1 MNEESANECTKGRIG
16 LMRQQSDVAVV
27 APLEVRGWHVR
38 LDIERRRRGQQGGGT
53 MARFGTVGFNLGTA
67 GRWSR
72 FGLGLLIAAGTTAST
87 LLGFGP
93 ARVTVAFLVAT
104 TLACA
109 GIAAAYLVVY
119 ALLGERVFA
128 RANPWLNT
136 LVLVGPALT
145 IASWN
150 LTLGATLGVDLP
162 AALTL
167 AMLVYVGASL
177 VLESF
182 IGYGGCEV
190 VALPILVWRRR
201 YVTYCLPLV
210 LVDRAERGWLESAG
224 ARRLLWIALGGA
236 AVGTILLGLF
246 GIAPVASSLAFLVV
260 VALVTALTLLERRRD
275 ARPGDLRDESPDL
288 SAG

>member
-1 MNEESANECTKGRIG
+1 
-16 LMRQQSDVAVV
+16 
-27 APLEVRGWHVR
+27 
-38 LDIERRRRGQQGGGT
+38 
-53 MARFGTVGFNLGTA
+53 MARYGTVGYNLGTA

-72 FGLGLLIAAGTTAST
+72 FGLGLLIAAGTMAST
-87 LLGFGP
+87 LAGHAPGRDP
-93 ARVTVAFLVAT
+93 ATLLVTTPLAF
-104 TLACA
+104 A

-136 LVLVGPALT
+136 LILVGPALT
-145 IASWN
+145 IAYWN
-150 LTLGATLGVDLP
+150 LTLGAALGVDLP
-162 AALTL
+162 ASLTL

-190 VALPILVWRRR
+190 VALPILVFRRR

-224 ARRLLWIALGGA
+224 ARRLLWVALGGA
-236 AVGTILLGLF
+236 ALGTILLGLF
-246 GIAPVASSLAFLVV
+246 GISPVASGLAFLGV
-260 VALVTALTLLERRRD
+260 VALVAVLTLRERRRD
-275 ARPGDLRDESPDL
+275 DSPGDARERSPGA

>member
-1 MNEESANECTKGRIG
+1 VGRY
-16 LMRQQSDVAVV
+16 
-27 APLEVRGWHVR
+27 
-38 LDIERRRRGQQGGGT
+38 
-53 MARFGTVGFNLGTA
+53 GTVGYNLGTA

-72 FGLGLLIAAGTTAST
+72 FGLGLLIAAGTIAST
-87 LLGFGP
+87 LLGHGP
-93 ARVTVAFLVAT
+93 AQDPGTLLLTTALAF
-104 TLACA
+104 A

-119 ALLGERVFA
+119 ALLGQRVFA

-136 LVLVGPALT
+136 LILVGPALT
-145 IASWN
+145 IAYWN
-150 LTLGATLGVDLP
+150 FTLGAALGVDLP

-167 AMLVYVGASL
+167 AMLAYVGASL

-190 VALPILVWRRR
+190 VALPILVFRRR

-224 ARRLLWIALGGA
+224 ARRILWVALGGA
-236 AVGTILLGLF
+236 ALGTILLGLF
-246 GIAPVASSLAFLVV
+246 GISPMASGLAFLVV
-260 VALVTALTLLERRRD
+260 VVLVAALTLLERRRAALPGD
-275 ARPGDLRDESPDL
+275 AREGSHRR